1 MEFNTF
7 ILDFQTTNFENDS
20 KIALETLN
28 QYQKACGNADGGGG
42 GGGANDNNSNS
53 LEREYFALDPPV
65 SSAGWSFAKLF
76 LAGQFIEK
84 LYHLYPEKIEKSK
97 GKKFEDKFVSWL
109 AKELEDRKCQAKIK
123 IAAEMR

>member
-28 QYQKACGNADGGGG
+28 QYQKACGNTDGDDD
-42 GGGANDNNSNS
+42 NDNSNS

>member
-28 QYQKACGNADGGGG
+28 QYQKACGNTDGDDD
-42 GGGANDNNSNS
+42 DNNSNS
-53 LEREYFALDPPV
+53 LEREYFALEPPV

>member
-1 MEFNTF
+1 MKFNTF

-20 KIALETLN
+20 KIAFETLN
-28 QYQKACGNADGGGG
+28 QYQKACDNADDGGGD
-42 GGGANDNNSNS
+42 DNNSNS
-53 LEREYFALDPPV
+53 LEREYFALEPPV

>member
-28 QYQKACGNADGGGG
+28 QYQKACGNTDDDGDDD
-42 GGGANDNNSNS
+42 DNNSNS

>member
-28 QYQKACGNADGGGG
+28 QYQKARGNEDDDDGD
-42 GGGANDNNSNS
+42 DNNSNS

-84 LYHLYPEKIEKSK
+84 LYHLYSEKIEKSK

>member
-28 QYQKACGNADGGGG
+28 QYQKARGNEDDDDGD
-42 GGGANDNNSNS
+42 DNNSNS

>member
-28 QYQKACGNADGGGG
+28 QYQKACDNADGGGG
-42 GGGANDNNSNS
+42 DDNNNSNS

-84 LYHLYPEKIEKSK
+84 LYHLYTEKIEKSK